1 MRASATCSRA
11 RARAA
16 VVCQSPISIA
26 ARGARCPPCGLAL
39 ERRSFLADGRVGEF
53 TRSWYRGDIHEFV
66 AELQSE

>member
-1 MRASATCSRA
+1 LQL
-11 RARAA
+11 
-16 VVCQSPISIA
+16 VV
-26 ARGARCPPCGLAL
+26 RGARPPCGLAL